1 MPARTSVAS
10 PPASTDRPPGYEGA
24 LQGVGNGVA
33 LGWVLNRSD
42 QEARVSVA
50 VVVDGEIAAEGVADI
65 PRPDLAALD
74 LGDDAHGFM
83 VALPEHLQAPARHH
97 ILVLAG
103 PEQVAIPAA
112 PSFWHKPSL
121 DGTWSDVV
129 FEPGGALSAR
139 VPRPPAQRERRALV
153 ADGWLCDADE
163 VAARGPVAEE
173 RLDQAAAALAR
184 IAMACAAL
192 GIAYVPAL
200 VPRKRD
206 ALITA
211 PTGERAWIA
220 QLRARLRDLDE
231 VELLDLLPVLR
242 DATRHGSTYHRTDAD
257 WNDRGAFFAA
267 RALLK
272 EAHKRVPALRPPVL
286 ADLHLRQVHD
296 YRGSLAEAP
305 QVQLLAGDLVSRE
318 HEIAAE
324 PGVVIDPSELQALRM
339 PVERHLAE
347 AGAAH
352 LRIYAAPAQDEHA
365 RLALIGDS
373 AALALVPWLA
383 ERTSRTTFFWTSD
396 LPLDQLELELP
407 PIVLQLVREADLHSG
422 RLPDIEYGASPSGSQ
437 LASGQ
442 TRP

>member
-10 PPASTDRPPGYEGA
+10 PLAPTDRSPNYEGV

-33 LGWVLNRSD
+33 LGWVLDRSD
-42 QEARVSVA
+42 REARISVA
-50 VVVDGEIAAEGVADI
+50 VIVDGEIAAEGVADL

-83 VALPEHLQAPARHH
+83 VALPERLQAPARHH

-139 VPRPPAQRERRALV
+139 VPDPPAQRERRALV
-153 ADGWLCDADE
+153 ADGWLCDAQE
-163 VAARGPVAEE
+163 ITARGPVAEE
-173 RLDQAAAALAR
+173 RLDQAAAALAG
-184 IAMACAAL
+184 IAAACAAL

-206 ALITA
+206 ALTTA
-211 PTGERAWIA
+211 PTGERTWIA
-220 QLRARLRDLDE
+220 QLRARLRDFDE

-242 DATRHGSTYHRTDAD
+242 DAARHGATYHRTDAD

-272 EAHKRVPALRPPVL
+272 EVHKRVPALRPPAL
-286 ADLHLRQVHD
+286 TDLHLRQVRA

-305 QVQLLAGDLVSRE
+305 QVQLLAGELVSCE

-324 PGVVIDPSELQALRM
+324 PGVVLDPSELHALRM

-347 AGAAH
+347 VGAAH
-352 LRIYAAPAQDEHA
+352 LRVYAAPAQDEHA

-373 AALALVPWLA
+373 AALVLVPWLA
-383 ERTSRTTFFWTSD
+383 ERTSRTTFFWTPD

-407 PIVLQLVREADLHSG
+407 PVVLQLVREADLHSG
-422 RLPDIEYGASPSGSQ
+422 RLPDITSGAPPSGSQ